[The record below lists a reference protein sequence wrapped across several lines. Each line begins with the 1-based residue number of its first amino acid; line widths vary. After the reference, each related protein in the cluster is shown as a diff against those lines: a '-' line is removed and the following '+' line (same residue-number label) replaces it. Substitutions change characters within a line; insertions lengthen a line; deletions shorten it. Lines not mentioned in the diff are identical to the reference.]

1 MFKISLYK
9 KRGILLYMN
18 SKIAPFN
25 SMFLC
30 LINFLVSILNFDF
43 SLKYFDLKNKYCLTV
58 NFISLFK
65 GMVFLYE

>member
-18 SKIAPFN
+18 LKNAPFKC
-25 SMFLC
+25 MFLC
-30 LINFLVSILNFDF
+30 LINFSVSDLNYDF
-43 SLKYFDLKNKYCLTV
+43 SLKCFNLKNKYYLSV

-65 GMVFLYE
+65 GMVFFV